1 MSRGSAEVTEQDRRA
16 EIDLLRSRLS
26 ALEELLVEQE
36 RTVDQQSAKLVAAHA
51 EAMRAT
57 RAKSEFL
64 ARMSHEL
71 RTPLNSVIG
80 FSNVLLKNKAGNL
93 LPKDLSYLER
103 INQNGSHLLH
113 LINQVLDLSKV
124 EADKMP
130 VSRVPTI
137 VSELVRDIVG
147 QLGGQTVGTQIQ
159 LIADCP
165 DDIAPIMTDP
175 DKLKQVIINLVGNAL
190 KFTEEGFVKVT
201 VAVDAAARLPT
212 HIAVTDT
219 GPGIAPDK
227 IATIFEAFEQVDGS
241 STRGQGGTGLG
252 LAISKSFCDLMGYT
266 VEVESQE
273 GKGSTFR
280 IFLAHMEALPE
291 PVSGVS
297 PAAAGADDVQSS
309 ASGRLTVLV
318 IDDDLDAR
326 TLLTDQFE
334 DLGAEVITAT
344 TGKEG
349 LRLARQCRPDL
360 ITLDLMMP
368 GMDGWEVLRRMKAAP
383 DLCEVPV
390 VIVSMSGVE
399 QTGSLLGALDCLTK
413 PITRE
418 ALGTLLARLS
428 KGAAHAA
435 LVVDDD
441 PDSQELL
448 REYLEEE
455 GLTVRT
461 ALNGRAALDVLE
473 SFPADIVT
481 VDLSMPEM
489 DGMTFVKQLRQDERY
504 LCLPVVVVSAHD
516 PSHEERKQLS
526 GQTQAI
532 LQKGDEIE
540 TRLRTVVRAQLTT
553 SRP

>member
-1 MSRGSAEVTEQDRRA
+1 VSEQDRHDDS
-16 EIDLLRSRLS
+16 DLLRSRLA

-36 RTVDQQSAKLVAAHA
+36 RTVTEQSAKLRAAHD

-80 FSNVLLKNKAGNL
+80 FSNVLIKNKAANL
-93 LPKDLSYLER
+93 LPKDLNYLER
-103 INQNGSHLLH
+103 INQNGTHLLN

-124 EADKMP
+124 EADKMT
-130 VSRVPTI
+130 VSRSPVV
-137 VSELVRDIVG
+137 VSELIHDIVG
-147 QLGGQTVGTQIQ
+147 QLEGQTVATQVR

-165 DDIAPIMTDP
+165 DDMAPITTDP
-175 DKLKQVIINLVGNAL
+175 DKLRQVIINLVGNAL
-190 KFTEEGFVKVT
+190 KFAEEGVVKVT
-201 VAVDAAARLPT
+201 VAVDAATRLPT

-241 STRGQGGTGLG
+241 ATRGQGGTGLG

-266 VEVESQE
+266 LEVDSQE
-273 GKGSTFR
+273 GNGSTFR
-280 IFLAHMEALPE
+280 ILLAHTEPPPEAVPEVLPAE
-291 PVSGVS
+291 
-297 PAAAGADDVQSS
+297 AGADDAEPS
-309 ASGRLTVLV
+309 APARLTVLV

-326 TLLTDQFE
+326 TLLTGQLE
-334 DLGAEVITAT
+334 ELGAEVITVG

-349 LRLARQCRPDL
+349 LRLARQRRPDL

-368 GMDGWEVLRRMKAAP
+368 GMDGWEVLRRLKAEP
-383 DLCEVPV
+383 NLSEVPV
-390 VIVSMSGVE
+390 VIVSMSGVD

-413 PITRE
+413 PVTQE
-418 ALGTLLARLS
+418 ALATLLTRLS
-428 KGAAHAA
+428 KGAARAA

-448 REYLEEE
+448 RGYLEEE

-461 ALNGRAALDVLE
+461 ALSGRAALDVLE

-481 VDLSMPEM
+481 VDLAMPEM
-489 DGMTFVKQLRQDERY
+489 DGMTFVQRLRRDERY

-516 PSHEERKQLS
+516 PSHEERRQLS
-526 GQTQAI
+526 RQTQAI
-532 LQKGDEIE
+532 LKKGDEIE
-540 TRLRTVVRAQLTT
+540 TRLRTLVRAQLTT
-553 SRP
+553 PRS